1 MLIFWRSRLFSIS
14 NRLTVFRE
22 IPSREVRPVFWMLT
36 SPAWLTPASKLRD
49 WSLGRAF
56 HLMEPTEV
64 SSEKASCVRR
74 VRPSRLKA
82 SPMEVREA
90 AVMSVTFSPP
100 EQMMEPVTVSIP
112 AREREP
118 EKDLEMVISPFSL
131 EQEAIPSASDWAS
144 IVVSPPG

>member
-1 MLIFWRSRLFSIS
+1 
-14 NRLTVFRE
+14 
-22 IPSREVRPVFWMLT
+22 
-36 SPAWLTPASKLRD
+36 
-49 WSLGRAF
+49 
-56 HLMEPTEV
+56 
-64 SSEKASCVRR
+64 
-74 VRPSRLKA
+74 
-82 SPMEVREA
+82 MEVREA